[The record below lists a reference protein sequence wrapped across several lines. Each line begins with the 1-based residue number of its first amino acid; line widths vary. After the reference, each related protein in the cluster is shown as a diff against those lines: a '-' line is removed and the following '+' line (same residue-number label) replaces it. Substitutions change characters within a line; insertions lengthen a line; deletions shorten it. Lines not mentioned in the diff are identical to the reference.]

1 MDDDDACC
9 REANIYLELVS
20 QPKRTV
26 VSRLYMAV
34 SENPYRRRPQWNDLR
49 WLPLSQSRLSAL
61 DSLYFSFY
69 NGSGIQILLVVNL
82 LNVFFLKFD
91 TNTRP
96 PRWTIIQQ
104 HDVMKKSGAA
114 SSCFG
119 T

>member
-1 MDDDDACC
+1 
-9 REANIYLELVS
+9 
-20 QPKRTV
+20 
-26 VSRLYMAV
+26 MAV
-34 SENPYRRRPQWNDLR
+34 SENPYRSRPPWNDLR
-49 WLPLSQSRLSAL
+49 CGALYLKSSLSAW

-69 NGSGIQILLVVNL
+69 NGSGIHILLVVNL
-82 LNVFFLKFD
+82 SNVFFLKFD

-104 HDVMKKSGAA
+104 HDVMKKSGVA